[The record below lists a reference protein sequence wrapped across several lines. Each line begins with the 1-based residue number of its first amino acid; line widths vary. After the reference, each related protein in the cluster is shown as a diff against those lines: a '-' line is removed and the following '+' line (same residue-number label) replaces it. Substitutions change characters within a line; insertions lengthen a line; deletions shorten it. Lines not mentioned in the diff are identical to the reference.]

1 MTGVL
6 GVLVQNFGLVMFTAL
21 AVLLVVYLAYSMAR
35 PEKF

>member
-6 GVLVQNFGLVMFTAL
+6 ALLVQNFGLVVFTAL